1 MNSLGSRGFFPSGVT
16 CVTLVYSPQSGRETL
31 RAPVE
36 WWSRSAFKL
45 LTEAFVSLG
54 NLLLYLK
61 RYNDIPP
68 QGLPW
73 SKLCESFEALS
84 DVYFLNLILLFLIVC
99 SIQSD
104 AFCYG
109 QWTCLAMSFFFSYYK
124 VFRHW
129 WHGIGNYFKNTCY
142 LGMQLVF
149 QKHVNHFQSE
159 WDLGLWGVIKVLK
172 NVFYNYK
179 NMFNTW
185 NGNIFF
191 FFLFN
196 HHKNSWPTFPSFDL
210 LSAAE
215 IDEFSLN
222 PMEPFWSNLIIPSDV
237 PLPKPQSWIDGL
249 RGTLSLFS
257 SNKVRCLPFPSTL
270 DTFLIP

>member
-36 WWSRSAFKL
+36 WWSRSGFKL

-191 FFLFN
+191 
-196 HHKNSWPTFPSFDL
+196 SFYLTTIKILDQHSL
-210 LSAAE
+210 LLTSSQLQRLMSFHS
-215 IDEFSLN
+215 IPWN
-222 PMEPFWSNLIIPSDV
+222 PSD
-237 PLPKPQSWIDGL
+237 PIWS
-249 RGTLSLFS
+249 SL
-257 SNKVRCLPFPSTL
+257 LM
-270 DTFLIP
+270 FLCPNRNPE